1 VIQCNTIVRCRAC
14 RTYINPFVYFID
26 HRRWKCNICFRVN
39 ECKYF
44 AKIQTLFLTVPFLVP
59 DEFQYDP
66 VSKTYG
72 EPTRRPEVR
81 SATIEFIAPSE
92 YMVRPPQP
100 AVYLFVLEVSRAAV
114 ETGYL
119 KLVCDILL
127 EELEN
132 LPGDSR
138 TQIGFIT
145 YDSAIHFYELAEDAQ
160 QPHMMVVSDIDGQS
174 HNYLLV
180 FGVHEVCLL
189 HLDIF
194 LPCPENLLV
203 NLHEERDL
211 VRDLLAE
218 LPDKFSG
225 NPEPSSALGAA
236 LQASYKMMV
245 G

>member
-1 VIQCNTIVRCRAC
+1 M
-14 RTYINPFVYFID
+14 
-26 HRRWKCNICFRVN
+26 
-39 ECKYF
+39 
-44 AKIQTLFLTVPFLVP
+44 P

-72 EPTRRPEVR
+72 EPTRRPEVK

-160 QPHMMVVSDIDGQS
+160 QPHMMVVSDIDGQ
-174 HNYLLV
+174 
-180 FGVHEVCLL
+180 L
-189 HLDIF
+189 H
-194 LPCPENLLV
+194 
-203 NLHEERDL
+203 
-211 VRDLLAE
+211 
-218 LPDKFSG
+218 
-225 NPEPSSALGAA
+225 
-236 LQASYKMMV
+236 
-245 G
+245 